1 VKWNPDYL
9 GPAALN
15 RAWTLV
21 NDVRDS
27 ETLER
32 LRAVAGEAGCHACH
46 SHVSCTERCPK
57 HLSPTA
63 AIAGLK
69 REVAKAVLRGE
80 L

>member
-1 VKWNPDYL
+1 MAWNPDYL

-21 NDVRDS
+21 NDVSGTAR
-27 ETLER
+27 TER
-32 LRAVAGEAGCHACH
+32 LRAVAGDAGCHACH
-46 SHVSCTERCPK
+46 THMSCTERCPK

-69 REVAKAVLRGE
+69 REVTKAVLHGE